1 MNVETAHRDFAGKPG
16 RERFSGMSDGPGAL
30 DVAGLVRVVRR
41 RIWTLVAATLIG
53 TALVAAWAL
62 SATPL
67 YTASGSLLINAARQ
81 PANDLEAV
89 LSGIAASR
97 EIVANE
103 AAVIVSKDFSWRV
116 IHKLG
121 LDANPDFNPF
131 LAQPSLVAQAV
142 SGAKSLAGLEEGPPL
157 NETQEER
164 DARVRSAI
172 MSTYLARLTVMP
184 RLNTTV
190 LDVSMTTT
198 SPELSARIV
207 NTISEL
213 YLVEQLEASYQATKR
228 ATDWLSVR
236 LGALRSELEGAENAV
251 ESYRSQAGLL
261 EGGRDMTLVQQQ
273 VAEVNAQLLAAQA
286 RRSEAEERLR
296 RADAL
301 SRSPY
306 GAASAG
312 EALASAL
319 VSGLITQ
326 ETEIGRR
333 IAELSSTAGSGHP
346 AMKAARAEQNRV
358 RAQIGTEIARIVQGL
373 RNEAEVARAQEANL
387 TARLRELETQLGGL
401 NAKQGEMR
409 ILEREAEASRALYET
424 FLGRFK
430 QTEGQETRPRE
441 EARVISAA
449 TVPLR
454 PSFPNTPMFI
464 ALGAL
469 GSLVLG
475 LMIVGVRE
483 QLDRGI
489 RSMEEVNRYL
499 ELPCLGLLP
508 QVSKLQ
514 LAGRSLEDYPVR
526 KPNSAYAEAV
536 RSVETGILLSDRDV
550 RPRVIL
556 LSSSRPNEG
565 KTASAIALA
574 RLNALGGR
582 RTILIDL
589 DLRKPEVAQ
598 RLRLRKSHP
607 GIADYLHGAARPES
621 IIQRDEATGLDII
634 AAGRPQESTPELL
647 RAGTLESLVT
657 ALRQEYDM
665 ILLDA
670 PPVLAVSDTRL
681 IARLADKTVFVVR
694 WAETP
699 RDVARLALRQL
710 ADGGADIAGVVI
722 SLVDIRRN
730 QRFGFSDSESYGGVY
745 RRYYQS

>member
-1 MNVETAHRDFAGKPG
+1 
-16 RERFSGMSDGPGAL
+16 
-30 DVAGLVRVVRR
+30 
-41 RIWTLVAATLIG
+41 
-53 TALVAAWAL
+53 
-62 SATPL
+62 
-67 YTASGSLLINAARQ
+67 
-81 PANDLEAV
+81 
-89 LSGIAASR
+89 
-97 EIVANE
+97 
-103 AAVIVSKDFSWRV
+103 
-116 IHKLG
+116 
-121 LDANPDFNPF
+121 
-131 LAQPSLVAQAV
+131 
-142 SGAKSLAGLEEGPPL
+142 
-157 NETQEER
+157 
-164 DARVRSAI
+164 
-172 MSTYLARLTVMP
+172 
-184 RLNTTV
+184 
-190 LDVSMTTT
+190 
-198 SPELSARIV
+198 
-207 NTISEL
+207 
-213 YLVEQLEASYQATKR
+213 
-228 ATDWLSVR
+228 
-236 LGALRSELEGAENAV
+236 
-251 ESYRSQAGLL
+251 
-261 EGGRDMTLVQQQ
+261 
-273 VAEVNAQLLAAQA
+273 
-286 RRSEAEERLR
+286 
-296 RADAL
+296 
-301 SRSPY
+301 
-306 GAASAG
+306 
-312 EALASAL
+312 
-319 VSGLITQ
+319 
-326 ETEIGRR
+326 
-333 IAELSSTAGSGHP
+333 
-346 AMKAARAEQNRV
+346 
-358 RAQIGTEIARIVQGL
+358 
-373 RNEAEVARAQEANL
+373 
-387 TARLRELETQLGGL
+387 
-401 NAKQGEMR
+401 
-409 ILEREAEASRALYET
+409 
-424 FLGRFK
+424 
-430 QTEGQETRPRE
+430 
-441 EARVISAA
+441 
-449 TVPLR
+449 
-454 PSFPNTPMFI
+454 
-464 ALGAL
+464 
-469 GSLVLG
+469 
-475 LMIVGVRE
+475 
-483 QLDRGI
+483 
-489 RSMEEVNRYL
+489 MEEVNRYL